1 MKITFIIGLFFCS
14 TLAFAQVKGLTEDG
28 KEVVLFDNGTW
39 RFVNESDA
47 KSLETII
54 TNNIPFQKSSDASFL
69 MRSKRMNM
77 GVYFNPNKW
86 KVSPYAASPYTEYL
100 FSKTNGDDQLVAF
113 LITEKIQ
120 IPTLKN
126 LKDIIIINIQKNA
139 DFFRLKESEY
149 RTVNGLKVLYLRYI
163 ANTKGIDFEYVANYH
178 INEEGYA
185 GIIAFSN
192 QKNFDKN
199 LAQMMEL
206 LNGISSAKK
215 QKVTETVEYSAPPPP
230 MNYKK

>member
-100 FSKTNGDDQLVAF
+100 FSKTSGDDQLVAF

-139 DFFRLKESEY
+139 DFFRLKDSEY
-149 RTVNGLKVLYLRYI
+149 RTVNGLKFWTARNYAPPWPIPRVC
-163 ANTKGIDFEYVANYH
+163 ANGCSAITSAP
-178 INEEGYA
+178 
-185 GIIAFSN
+185 
-192 QKNFDKN
+192 
-199 LAQMMEL
+199 
-206 LNGISSAKK
+206 SSAKPNA
-215 QKVTETVEYSAPPPP
+215 VCCCASTLIWSAPCRPRCV
-230 MNYKK
+230 MRRRACVGASVEVGTMWVRGGDE